1 MIFDYLVN
9 FLVHIMPYAHLH
21 YFIGFAFF
29 FLFNYQ
35 YRPSRLCTWIFFFF
49 GVAKTLT
56 QSRSFLVFHLN
67 NCQAFLYWLCYIS
80 FRLTCIDFI
89 HSFLNESKI
98 QTNIPF
104 WHYTVVFALN
114 RARDAG
120 GVFFFGDNLIVRGW
134 GI

>member
-9 FLVHIMPYAHLH
+9 FLVHIMPYAHLQ

-29 FLFNYQ
+29 FCLIISIDHQ
-35 YRPSRLCTWIFFFF
+35 GCVHGFFFF
-49 GVAKTLT
+49 WVAKTLT